1 MLQEAVHPHYP
12 RAAIVRST
20 KPAGVPCSVGS
31 GQRPCLH
38 GPTPEAGERPHPQG
52 LGERSFGIAVG
63 RASVR
68 ATLPTPKGAMPIPVR
83 RHVARPIPPK
93 WVQQGVSLLQAVS
106 ICVADRWM
114 LWMT

>member
-1 MLQEAVHPHYP
+1 M
-12 RAAIVRST
+12 RST

-31 GQRPCLH
+31 GQRPYLH

-68 ATLPTPKGAMPIPVR
+68 ATLPTPKGAMPIEISPCE
-83 RHVARPIPPK
+83 
-93 WVQQGVSLLQAVS
+93 GTLLDQS
-106 ICVADRWM
+106 PRSGSNRGYP
-114 LWMT
+114 